1 MHDCYVTATLINS
14 WLFYLKSR
22 EEWEEKAKAD
32 FLNCLNK
39 VKTEPTKA
47 MQKGI
52 DYENLVRLCD
62 EKGLYIQTDATVNEI
77 VKRIKGGLWQETV
90 SKIIDINGL
99 KVLVYGKADV
109 IKQDTIYDIKR
120 VSNYEIGKYLKS
132 FQHKCYLFCTGLQ
145 FFEYLVSDGKSVY
158 IEPYTPKTNLEEDIK
173 LTVLDFFNWL
183 KKTNLFDVYLEKWKG
198 EDKLV

>member
-22 EEWEEKAKAD
+22 DEWEEKAKTD

-39 VKTEPTKA
+39 VKTEPTEA
-47 MQKGI
+47 MQRGI
-52 DYENLVRLCD
+52 DFEDLVRLCD
-62 EKGLYIQTDATVNEI
+62 EKQLYSRKDDTVNEI
-77 VKRIKGGLWQETV
+77 VDYISGGLWQETV
-90 SKIIDINGL
+90 AKTIDVNGL

-109 IKQDTIYDIKR
+109 IKEDTVYDIKR

-132 FQHKCYLFCTGLQ
+132 FQHKCYLFCTGLPV
-145 FFEYLVSDGKSVY
+145 FKYLVSDGKNVF
-158 IEPYTPKTNLEEDIK
+158 IEPYTPKANIEEDIK
-173 LTVLDFFNWL
+173 LTVIDFLNWL

-198 EDKLV
+198 EDKQ